1 MFEMAL
7 NPCPGT
13 QSPDTPKTYNDQSA
27 SREIFLWTPL
37 ETPLD
42 GQLHGSEA
50 HRLRMCQCC
59 G

>member
-1 MFEMAL
+1 MAL

-27 SREIFLWTPL
+27 AREIFLWTPL